1 MAICLSKLGY
11 LRRKFFNQRMEEV
24 IIFFMTEDKIKK
36 LRLGALIS
44 GGGRTLMNIL
54 DYIKAGKLHAEVVI
68 VIASRE
74 CKGAQLARQA
84 GLNVHVVP
92 YKQMPST
99 EIYSSRIVELLDA
112 AKVDL
117 VVQAGFLSY
126 WKVPERYLGRVM
138 NIHPALLPSF
148 GGKGMYGIHV
158 HRAVLAAGCKV
169 SGCTVHFVDNEYDHG
184 KIIVQKCVPVLPDD
198 TPETLAARVFE
209 QECIAYPEAI
219 SLFAAGKIN

>member
-1 MAICLSKLGY
+1 MAICLNKLGY

-54 DYIKAGKLHAEVVI
+54 DYIKAGKLQAEVVI

-84 GLNVHVVP
+84 GLDVHVVP

-219 SLFAAGKIN
+219 SLFAARKIN

>member
-1 MAICLSKLGY
+1 M
-11 LRRKFFNQRMEEV
+11 
-24 IIFFMTEDKIKK
+24 EDKVKK

-54 DYIKAGKLHAEVVI
+54 EYIKAGKLSAEVVI

-74 CKGAQLARQA
+74 CKGAELARQA

-92 YKQMPST
+92 YKQMPDVET
-99 EIYSSRIVELLDA
+99 YSNRIVELLDA

-126 WKVPERYLGRVM
+126 WKLPERYLGRVM

-148 GGKGMYGIHV
+148 GGKGMYGLRV
-158 HRAVLAAGCKV
+158 HQAVLAAGCKV

-198 TPETLAARVFE
+198 SPETLAARVFE

-219 SLFAAGKIN
+219 ALFAAGKIR

>member
-1 MAICLSKLGY
+1 M
-11 LRRKFFNQRMEEV
+11 M
-24 IIFFMTEDKIKK
+24 EDKAKK

-54 DYIKAGKLHAEVVI
+54 DHIKAGKLPAEVVI

-74 CKGAQLARQA
+74 CKGAELARQA
-84 GLNVHVVP
+84 GLDVHIVP
-92 YKQMPST
+92 YKQMPDVET
-99 EIYSSRIVELLDA
+99 YSNKIVELLDA
-112 AKVDL
+112 ANVDL
-117 VVQAGFLSY
+117 VIQAGFLSY
-126 WKVPERYLGRVM
+126 WKLPERYLGRVM

-148 GGKGMYGIHV
+148 GGKGMYGMHV

-219 SLFAAGKIN
+219 ALFAAGKIK

>member
-1 MAICLSKLGY
+1 M
-11 LRRKFFNQRMEEV
+11 
-24 IIFFMTEDKIKK
+24 EDKVKK

-54 DYIKAGKLHAEVVI
+54 DYIKAGKLSAEVVI

-74 CKGAQLARQA
+74 CKGAELARQA

-92 YKQMPST
+92 YKQMPNVET
-99 EIYSSRIVELLDA
+99 YSNRIVELLDA

-126 WKVPERYLGRVM
+126 WKLPERYLGRVM

-148 GGKGMYGIHV
+148 GGKGMYGLRV
-158 HRAVLAAGCKV
+158 HQAVLAAGCKV

-198 TPETLAARVFE
+198 SPETCLLYTSDAADE
-209 QECIAYPEAI
+209 
-219 SLFAAGKIN
+219 